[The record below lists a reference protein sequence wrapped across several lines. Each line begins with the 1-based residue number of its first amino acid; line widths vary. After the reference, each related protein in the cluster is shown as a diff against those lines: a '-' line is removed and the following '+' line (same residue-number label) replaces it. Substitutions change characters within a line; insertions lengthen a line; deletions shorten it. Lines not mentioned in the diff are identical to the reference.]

1 MVKPVVAAFFALLCT
16 GTAAAD
22 VTAPA
27 PSGPPPYTCTAAAHR
42 AFDFWVGS
50 WDVVATGTSH
60 GVGRSLVERKD
71 GGCVITEQ
79 WTSNT
84 GLTGR
89 SLNMF
94 DATTGQWV
102 QVWMDSSGEIT
113 RYKGGPTPN
122 GMQLTAEDETSP
134 SRPVRQSLRMTF
146 TRNPDGTVRQ
156 LGETSPD
163 RGVSWTT
170 SYDLT
175 YRPH

>member
-1 MVKPVVAAFFALLCT
+1 MVKPVVAALVAFLCM
-16 GTAAAD
+16 GAAAAQ
-22 VTAPA
+22 TPGPPA
-27 PSGPPPYTCTAAAHR
+27 PPYACTAASHR

-50 WDVVATGTSH
+50 WDVFVTGSLHQAGTS
-60 GVGRSLVERKD
+60 VIERKD

-79 WTSNT
+79 WTSI
-84 GLTGR
+84 GAPLTGR

-102 QVWMDSSGEIT
+102 QIWMDSAGEIT
-113 RYKGGPTPN
+113 RYRGGPTPT
-122 GMQLTAEDETSP
+122 GMQLFAEDEISP
-134 SRPVRQSLRMTF
+134 SRPARLSLRMTF
-146 TRNPDGTVRQ
+146 TRQPNGTVRQ

-163 RGVSWTT
+163 RGVTWTT